1 MNVIRVLPSGRIQVR
16 ENGVVVTKQLVLV
29 DGVLK
34 AA

>member
-29 DGVLK
+29 GGFLRV
-34 AA
+34 A